1 MNIAGLQLIDGYRI
15 MRATSRR
22 HIIVRLMT
30 PPTNPSSAG
39 RNKAKRMMSTTEIYA
54 LRTAYDR
61 RRLVWIN
68 YQRHAEFFFSLS
80 LPTVAGR
87 RFKMHRR
94 SLNAEPE
101 AGGARAHVDDD
112 APSISA
118 STFYGRFGNAM
129 VASGPLRFHSATERS
144 AGRTGDLQCSL

>member
-68 YQRHAEFFFSLS
+68 YQRHAEFFFLSLS
-80 LPTVAGR
+80 LPSPVAVSKCIAGHLTPSRKLAARVRMWTTTRLPLAHR
-87 RFKMHRR
+87 RFTVVSVTRWSRLGH
-94 SLNAEPE
+94 S
-101 AGGARAHVDDD
+101 G
-112 APSISA
+112 
-118 STFYGRFGNAM
+118 STQRQKGVQGVLVICN
-129 VASGPLRFHSATERS
+129 VVW
-144 AGRTGDLQCSL
+144 